1 MLTMTDNAVLVIR
14 DLAAQQDVGEDGGLR
29 IAADTDAG
37 SLSIELVPQ
46 PAQGDQVV
54 DNEGARIF
62 LDADAAELLNDD
74 LRRRDRGRRGD
85 RPVRLHREGVT
96 SAAQPA
102 RRVSPPRCGRPD
114 RPRSG
119 ASWPTPHGPDR

>member
-14 DLAAQQDVGEDGGLR
+14 DLAEQQDVAEGGGLR

-54 DNEGARIF
+54 DNQGARIF
-62 LDADAAELLNDD
+62 LDPDAAELLNDTSVD
-74 LRRRDRGRRGD
+74 AVVDE
-85 RPVRLHREGVT
+85 EGIVQFGFT
-96 SAAQPA
+96 
-102 RRVSPPRCGRPD
+102 
-114 RPRSG
+114 
-119 ASWPTPHGPDR
+119 TKE

>member
-14 DLAAQQDVGEDGGLR
+14 DLAEQQDVADGGGLR

-54 DNEGARIF
+54 DTQGARIF
-62 LDADAAELLNDD
+62 LDADAAQLLNDTSVD
-74 LRRRDRGRRGD
+74 AVVDE
-85 RPVRLHREGVT
+85 EGIVQFGFT
-96 SAAQPA
+96 
-102 RRVSPPRCGRPD
+102 
-114 RPRSG
+114 
-119 ASWPTPHGPDR
+119 TKE

>member
-1 MLTMTDNAVLVIR
+1 MLTMTDNAVMVIR

-62 LDADAAELLNDD
+62 LDADAAELLNETSVDATVDD
-74 LRRRDRGRRGD
+74 
-85 RPVRLHREGVT
+85 EGIVQFGFT
-96 SAAQPA
+96 EK
-102 RRVSPPRCGRPD
+102 D
-114 RPRSG
+114 
-119 ASWPTPHGPDR
+119 

>member
-1 MLTMTDNAVLVIR
+1 MLTMTDNAVMVIR

-29 IAADTDAG
+29 IAADTGAG

-62 LDADAAELLNDD
+62 LDADAAELLNETSVDATVDD
-74 LRRRDRGRRGD
+74 
-85 RPVRLHREGVT
+85 EGIVQFGFT
-96 SAAQPA
+96 EKE
-102 RRVSPPRCGRPD
+102 
-114 RPRSG
+114 
-119 ASWPTPHGPDR
+119 